1 MKSVDYYNGKS
12 AYIVVQGTDEKEN
25 NLSFGCLRKRDT
37 VVRKKSEGISEK
49 EAIQR
54 TIEQVGNESKESK
67 SKPKEIMKVKLG
79 FENDVPLWE
88 VTYIDDDNRYSYY
101 YLEFKD
107 GKF

>member
-1 MKSVDYYNGKS
+1 MK
-12 AYIVVQGTDEKEN
+12 KEN

-67 SKPKEIMKVKLG
+67 VSRKRL
-79 FENDVPLWE
+79 
-88 VTYIDDDNRYSYY
+88 
-101 YLEFKD
+101 
-107 GKF
+107 